1 MHATTSCTCLF
12 LIIPYDIVRYLWYDN
27 TLPYLLYLLGWDWRR
42 NKTKRMMHG
51 HTKSFGKNNY
61 QTWHKWHD
69 VTIQQQ
75 HSSLQHHWTLALA
88 SDRLPIRYII
98 IQLNTF
104 NQKETNPNPMIHK
117 VFLACLAVAFISQQ
131 LHLPVPVVSAKKLDR
146 ENTPHGHNGKM
157 KAYTAGPFGMQIQP
171 SDEDAL
177 LKGNPVMKQ
186 LPPDDPNDKLGGKAI
201 CVQDVEAPKNAV
213 WNQILDMDAYVG
225 KVNKVKECNNYVV
238 KDKGD
243 GTMQVK
249 TKMVL
254 GVMPGYS
261 VRCVRCSIIL
271 WCIIYDE
278 WHDWV
283 CFVWLDDWMFHIS
296 CSCHVPVG
304 VRSFHMIACFVYIS
318 ICLDWILSK
327 LCIVQLRTTNHTPW
341 NYEHHLLLLTTT
353 QYNTTTIFTP
363 IFHK

>member
-1 MHATTSCTCLF
+1 
-12 LIIPYDIVRYLWYDN
+12 
-27 TLPYLLYLLGWDWRR
+27 
-42 NKTKRMMHG
+42 
-51 HTKSFGKNNY
+51 
-61 QTWHKWHD
+61 
-69 VTIQQQ
+69 
-75 HSSLQHHWTLALA
+75 
-88 SDRLPIRYII
+88 
-98 IQLNTF
+98 
-104 NQKETNPNPMIHK
+104 MIHK

-261 VRCVRCSIIL
+261 YTNFYDHTFNPSKDSVTWSLDYDKSSDFDDVAGHWHVEDHPNKPGCSRVFYACDLKFKNSLPKPIMNFL
-271 WCIIYDE
+271 QKTALKQATA
-278 WHDWV
+278 WV
-283 CFVWLDDWMFHIS
+283 KKESEGKSGAGIPEQFLPAGEAVAEL
-296 CSCHVPVG
+296 
-304 VRSFHMIACFVYIS
+304 
-318 ICLDWILSK
+318 
-327 LCIVQLRTTNHTPW
+327 
-341 NYEHHLLLLTTT
+341 
-353 QYNTTTIFTP
+353 
-363 IFHK
+363 